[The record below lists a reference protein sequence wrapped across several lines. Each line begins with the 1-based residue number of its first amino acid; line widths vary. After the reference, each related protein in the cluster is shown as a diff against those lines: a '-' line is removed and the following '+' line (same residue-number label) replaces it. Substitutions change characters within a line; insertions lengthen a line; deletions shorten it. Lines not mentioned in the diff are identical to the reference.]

1 MPPKKNGNKNSNKKD
16 DPPKKDESNKED
28 PPKENPSKED
38 PTKEDPPK
46 EDPQKDKSTK
56 DNENKNDKPKKPLV
70 IRRTT
75 KKKLTKEEQEKQDL
89 EKKKK
94 ILKEE
99 LKKANEKVDK
109 EKNRDGF
116 NFPPP
121 PGFFVMLGGP
131 PPRSHDDDDDDDVFF
146 ETPKQ
151 SKKNKKRRRETFENE
166 ADYTPLEPKKKKEKL
181 ESLKECFDF
190 EKYKFKDFSSFVKFM
205 ETVVYIWDKKC
216 HIKAELCRIRRLI
229 PTLKNMDTFVGNEE
243 AKSNIIKLIINHL
256 LKINYL
262 EKESDYENVGSEN
275 TLAGMMHSVFS
286 GPPGTGKTEF
296 AKLVGKIF
304 VNIGLLAEDSKFLI
318 KRRDDFIAG
327 YLGQTALKT
336 RKVLNEAVGNV
347 LFIDEAYSLGCGD
360 RSNKDSFS
368 KEAID
373 LLVEFMS
380 NHKNDTA
387 IFFAGYKKN
396 LEKDLF
402 GMNPGLERR
411 VAWRFNFEDYKA
423 KDLCQIL
430 KSQIHKEDWNFE
442 KDSFDDKFFE
452 ENVDYFKNNGGDT
465 ENLFAKCK
473 MVNSLRKFVN
483 RYFDP
488 GFDIIDLKK
497 CILNKEDIEN
507 GMKCHIDNYSS
518 DKMEERRIRKEVLQ
532 NMFL

>member
-1 MPPKKNGNKNSNKKD
+1 MPPKKNGNKNSNKKENIPKEETKNETNKEE
-16 DPPKKDESNKED
+16 PPKEESPKEVPQKDNSNENKKDE
-28 PPKENPSKED
+28 
-38 PTKEDPPK
+38 TK
-46 EDPQKDKSTK
+46 
-56 DNENKNDKPKKPLV
+56 KNDKTKKPLV
-70 IRRTT
+70 IRRTA
-75 KKKLTKEEQEKQDL
+75 KKKLTKAEQEKQEL

-94 ILKEE
+94 ILEE
-99 LKKANEKVDK
+99 EIKKANEKDK
-109 EKNRDGF
+109 EKNKDGF
-116 NFPPP
+116 GFPPP

-131 PPRSHDDDDDDDVFF
+131 PPPRNNDDDDDDDAFF

-151 SKKNKKRRRETFENE
+151 TKKNKKRRRETFENE
-166 ADYTPLEPKKKKEKL
+166 ADFTPLEPKRKKEKL
-181 ESLKECFDF
+181 EVLKECFDF
-190 EKYKFKDFSSFVKFM
+190 KKYKFKDFSSFVKFM

-229 PTLKNMDTFVGNEE
+229 PTLQEMEKFVGNEE
-243 AKSNIIKLIINHL
+243 AKANIIKLVINHL

-262 EKESDYENVGSEN
+262 EKESDYEDIGSEN
-275 TLAGMMHSVFS
+275 SLAGMMHSVFA

-296 AKLVGKIF
+296 ARLVGKIF
-304 VNIGLLAEDSKFLI
+304 VNIGLLSEDSKFLV

-387 IFFAGYKKN
+387 IFFAGYKN
-396 LEKDLF
+396 SLDKDLF

-411 VAWRFNFEDYKA
+411 VAWRFNFENYKA
-423 KDLCQIL
+423 KDLCNIL
-430 KSQIHKEDWNFE
+430 KSQINKEDWHFE

-452 ENVDYFKNNGGDT
+452 DNEDYFKNNGGDT

-488 GFDIIDLKK
+488 EFNISDLKK

-507 GMKCHIDNYSS
+507 GMKCHIENYNS
-518 DKMEERRIRKEVLQ
+518 DKMEEKRIRKEIVQ